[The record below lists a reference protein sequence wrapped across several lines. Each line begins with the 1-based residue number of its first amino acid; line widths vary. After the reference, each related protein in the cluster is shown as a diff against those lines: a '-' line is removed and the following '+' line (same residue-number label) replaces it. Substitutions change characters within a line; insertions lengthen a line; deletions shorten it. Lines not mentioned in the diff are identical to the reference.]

1 MEIAAEVPP
10 PQPEPPII
18 AGTRV
23 DWTLKDLFFG
33 ILCFF
38 GVFLLLP
45 VPFVIPFL
53 IAGYDDDDRVYLI
66 FASVITYVIYLGI
79 IWSAAQFSII
89 KYGGGFERLGIR
101 PPKWSTLG
109 WAAVALV
116 GAFVVGLV
124 YQGFIGLFDL
134 DTLRQSC
141 DDQVPTEIRSD
152 ALLLALSAVGA
163 VVFAPLAEEI
173 FFRGFLFT
181 GLARAFGIA
190 AGILLSGVLFGSA
203 HLPANPDLWKS
214 LVPFMAIGVVFA
226 FVYWRSENL
235 LSTILAHFAFNL
247 TSMIVIASTVCD
259 PT

>member
-1 MEIAAEVPP
+1 VDRPL
-10 PQPEPPII
+10 I

-33 ILCFF
+33 IMCFF

-53 IAGYDDDDRVYLI
+53 IAGYDEDDRAYLL
-66 FASVITYVIYLGI
+66 FGTVVTYIIYAGI
-79 IWSAAQFSII
+79 IWAAAQFSII

-109 WAAVALV
+109 WAAVAFL
-116 GAFVVGLV
+116 GAFAAAYAYGLV
-124 YQGFIGLFDL
+124 IELFDI
-134 DTLRQSC
+134 DALRQAC
-141 DDQVPTEIRSD
+141 DDQVPPEIRND

-163 VVFAPLAEEI
+163 VIFAPFAEEI

-181 GLARAFGIA
+181 GLARAFGVAI
-190 AGILLSGVLFGSA
+190 GIILSGLAFGGA

-214 LVPFMAIGVVFA
+214 LVLFMGIGVVFA
-226 FVYWRSENL
+226 AVYWKSENL

-247 TSMIVIASTVCD
+247 TSMIVIASTTCD
-259 PT
+259 P